1 MTPQLSDEEIYAQ
14 ARKRVEEKKGFFAH
28 LTVYVLVNTMM
39 VLVWVFLAR
48 SSHPWFVWTLSGWGV
63 GLVLHYLSVFVFS
76 RRGGWENRELAREID
91 RIKREQP

>member
-39 VLVWVFLAR
+39 ILVWVFLAR
-48 SSHPWFVWTLSGWGV
+48 SSHPWFVWTLGGWGV